1 MVCEQFE
8 ANHVCTYSVAWIDC
22 LASGKRL
29 GRSLLML
36 GEHAQ
41 DGNLEL
47 GKKKSLNKPID
58 MPSSILNYYSIKA
71 LNSLYSHKIF
81 SKIKTELV
89 SFEPYFYPLDAI
101 GNWNRLY
108 GKAGFVQYQFVLP
121 KAVGVKGL
129 RQILEVIVK
138 SGKGSFLA
146 VLKAFGKAN
155 ENFLSFPIEG
165 YTLALDF
172 KMPGETVQLIKLLDS
187 MVVAM
192 GGRIYLTKDALMSE
206 TSFKRTYP
214 KWEQFEEV
222 RAKYGAIGKF
232 ASSQSKRLGLQ

>member
-1 MVCEQFE
+1 M
-8 ANHVCTYSVAWIDC
+8 
-22 LASGKRL
+22 
-29 GRSLLML
+29 GRSILML

-41 DGNLEL
+41 DGTLEL
-47 GKKKSLNKPID
+47 GKKKSQNLPID
-58 MPSSILNYYSIKA
+58 MPQSLLNHYSIKA
-71 LNSLYSHKIF
+71 FNALYFNRVF
-81 SKIKTELV
+81 SKTKTETI

-121 KAVGVKGL
+121 KAVGMKGL

-146 VLKAFGKAN
+146 VLKAFGRAN

-172 KMPGETVQLIKLLDS
+172 KMSEGTVQLIKQLDS
-187 MVVAM
+187 MVVEM
-192 GGRIYLTKDALMSE
+192 GGRIYLTKDALMTE
-206 TSFKRTYP
+206 ASFKRTYSQ
-214 KWEQFEEV
+214 WEQFEEV